1 MRKRLEVVFVPEKSN
16 NQKGVRKLYTQIAAT
31 PTIYGEQAKKILEEA
46 KRPPSQKAL
55 ENGKKLLDYFDK
67 IEKRGFKW

>member
-1 MRKRLEVVFVPEKSN
+1 MEVVSVPDESKKNESR
-16 NQKGVRKLYTQIAAT
+16 KGVRKLATQIAAT
-31 PTIYGEQAKKILEEA
+31 PTIYGEEAQKIIEEA

>member
-1 MRKRLEVVFVPEKSN
+1 VVFVPDESKKKGTR
-16 NQKGVRKLYTQIAAT
+16 KGVRKLATQIAAT
-31 PTIYGEQAKKILEEA
+31 PTIYGEQAKKIIEEA
-46 KRPPSQKAL
+46 KKPPSQKAL